1 MLYCQKRNKRTKY
14 WENAELFIFTQKI
27 IVKEEIKCP
36 RVKVSLLYW
45 KTAFPYWLISNLTC
59 YFSPNQVSDIL
70 RLIVLRENQIQHP
83 KEQKRG
89 FSSKWHLPWAL
100 VWVYVYVEY
109 KNSKQMHSYTHYM
122 IICLWHCPDFV
133 KFQYS
138 VILFGVMSL
147 KKSSVIL
154 ENYMSSG
161 KQLSVSLLRISDIV
175 ELELKNLLSYK
186 EVFQFI

>member
-1 MLYCQKRNKRTKY
+1 MSAPLRGDVPTLSS
-14 WENAELFIFTQKI
+14 WTSH
-27 IVKEEIKCP
+27 P
-36 RVKVSLLYW
+36 RDV
-45 KTAFPYWLISNLTC
+45 
-59 YFSPNQVSDIL
+59 
-70 RLIVLRENQIQHP
+70 
-83 KEQKRG
+83 
-89 FSSKWHLPWAL
+89 
-100 VWVYVYVEY
+100 
-109 KNSKQMHSYTHYM
+109 
-122 IICLWHCPDFV
+122 
-133 KFQYS
+133 FQYS